1 MLSLGASRAEALS
14 GIIRHALISALSP
27 LMTQVGGTSCLFPAA
42 SFLLPL
48 SCCLAA
54 PDLHFALALQMS
66 LLGLVGLPEV
76 MAGQMMQGAGPVQVD
91 CHMLMQLYTPDM
103 LYCMWYCV
111 PRSLLC

>member
-48 SCCLAA
+48 TCCLFPAA
-54 PDLHFALALQMS
+54 
-66 LLGLVGLPEV
+66 LLLPTFTSHWRCRW
-76 MAGQMMQGAGPVQVD
+76 A
-91 CHMLMQLYTPDM
+91 
-103 LYCMWYCV
+103 
-111 PRSLLC
+111 S